1 MGKRTWAFVTA
12 AALVVVAGGA
22 GVWWWRTSQERE
34 RDERSQ
40 AAVSAFAQ
48 AWQDRTLQKA
58 RVRFAGTTP
67 EAVAKDFTTAT
78 SGLGSSPVTVDVVR
92 VRRTGTTA
100 DAVLRVTWSLSGAT
114 PWSYE
119 APVSVAETP
128 DGWAVQPA
136 AAGSFWH
143 PQLGAGQT
151 LKVTRTPGERGD
163 LLDRDGEPLMPLGK
177 VYPVQLDPS
186 RATAATASS
195 LEKVV
200 GEPAGSLVA
209 KLAAAQKAGSKA
221 PIAVITYRQADF
233 DARRARLDA
242 LKGVIYPARE
252 QPLARTRSF
261 GQPLLGSYGQVSAEL
276 IEKGEGR
283 YAAGDFAG
291 VSGLQ
296 AQYDSVLGG
305 TPGISIASSGKP
317 ATPLFEKASTPGE
330 DVQLTVSPSV
340 QEAAEKALAGTG
352 AVPSAL
358 VAIDIPT
365 GDVIA
370 AANSPAFGFDRAIT
384 GRYPPG
390 STFKVASTYALLSK
404 GAVTPST
411 PVSCPKTYVVDG
423 RTIRNY
429 ESGSLANPLFADDF
443 ANSCNTAFV
452 QLAEK
457 LGDGDLAE
465 GARALGIGAGWEKT
479 VGVNGAFAGSI
490 PENTG
495 ATDKAAATIGQGRN
509 LTSPLALAVMAGSVA
524 RGSAI
529 APALV
534 TKPAPED
541 GARDR
546 KPLDPDVTRQLQS
559 LMGLVVTEGSA
570 EALKG
575 VPGGVVRGK
584 TGTAEHGTKNPP
596 ETHAWFVGYQGD
608 VAFAVLVE
616 AGKSGGTVAAPVAK
630 DFLTGLAR

>member
-1 MGKRTWAFVTA
+1 
-12 AALVVVAGGA
+12 
-22 GVWWWRTSQERE
+22 
-34 RDERSQ
+34 
-40 AAVSAFAQ
+40 
-48 AWQDRTLQKA
+48 
-58 RVRFAGTTP
+58 
-67 EAVAKDFTTAT
+67 
-78 SGLGSSPVTVDVVR
+78 
-92 VRRTGTTA
+92 
-100 DAVLRVTWSLSGAT
+100 
-114 PWSYE
+114 
-119 APVSVAETP
+119 
-128 DGWAVQPA
+128 
-136 AAGSFWH
+136 
-143 PQLGAGQT
+143 
-151 LKVTRTPGERGD
+151 
-163 LLDRDGEPLMPLGK
+163 MPLGK

-209 KLAAAQKAGSKA
+209 KLAAAQKVGSKA

-296 AQYDSVLGG
+296 AQQYDSVLGG

-330 DVQLTVSPSV
+330 DVQLTLALGAGGRR
-340 QEAAEKALAGTG
+340 EGARRNRRGAECPRRHRHPDRRRHRRGQLAGLRFR
-352 AVPSAL
+352 PRHHRAL
-358 VAIDIPT
+358 
-365 GDVIA
+365 
-370 AANSPAFGFDRAIT
+370 PARLDLQ
-384 GRYPPG
+384 GREHLRPP
-390 STFKVASTYALLSK
+390 LQ

-423 RTIRNY
+423 RMIRNY
-429 ESGSLANPLFADDF
+429 ESGSPTRFADDF

-465 GARALGIGAGWEKT
+465 GAGLGIGAGWEKT

-509 LTSPLALAVMAGSVA
+509 LTSP
-524 RGSAI
+524 
-529 APALV
+529 
-534 TKPAPED
+534 
-541 GARDR
+541 
-546 KPLDPDVTRQLQS
+546 S
-559 LMGLVVTEGSA
+559 LS
-570 EALKG
+570 
-575 VPGGVVRGK
+575 
-584 TGTAEHGTKNPP
+584 
-596 ETHAWFVGYQGD
+596 Q
-608 VAFAVLVE
+608 
-616 AGKSGGTVAAPVAK
+616 
-630 DFLTGLAR
+630 

>member
-40 AAVSAFAQ
+40 AAVNAFAQ
-48 AWQDRTLQKA
+48 AWQGRAFQKA
-58 RVRFAGTTP
+58 RIRFAGTTP

-78 SGLGSSPVTVDVVR
+78 SALGSSPVTVDVER

-119 APVSVAETP
+119 APVSVAETS

-151 LKVTRTPGERGD
+151 LKVTRTPGQRGD

-291 VSGLQ
+291 ISGLQ

-317 ATPLFEKASTPGE
+317 ATPLFEKASMPGE
-330 DVQLTVSPSV
+330 DVQLTLSPSV
-340 QEAAEKALAGTG
+340 QEAAERALAGTR

-390 STFKVASTYALLSK
+390 STFKVASTYALLST

-411 PVSCPKTYVVDG
+411 PVRCPKTYVVDG

-541 GARDR
+541 GARDP
-546 KPLDPDVTRQLQS
+546 KPLDPGVTRQLQS

-570 EALKG
+570 EVLKG

-630 DFLTGLAR
+630 DFLTRLAR

>member
-12 AALVVVAGGA
+12 AVLVVVAGGA

-34 RDERSQ
+34 RDELSR
-40 AAVSAFAQ
+40 AAVNAFAQ
-48 AWQDRTLQKA
+48 AWQSRSFQKA
-58 RVRFAGTTP
+58 GVRFTGSTP
-67 EAVAKDFTTAT
+67 EAVAKDFTNAT
-78 SGLGSSPVTVDVVR
+78 SGLGSSPVTVDVES
-92 VRRTGTTA
+92 VRRDGTTA
-100 DAVLRVTWSLSGAT
+100 DAVLKVTWNLFDST
-114 PWSYE
+114 PWSYQ
-119 APVSVAETP
+119 AQVSVAETP
-128 DGWAVQPA
+128 EGWAVRPETG
-136 AAGSFWH
+136 GSLWH
-143 PQLGAGQT
+143 PRLGAGEA

-163 LLDRDGEPLMPLGK
+163 LLDREGEPLMPLGK

-186 RATAATASS
+186 RATAATARS
-195 LEKVV
+195 LEKIVD
-200 GEPAGSLVA
+200 EPAGSLVA

-221 PIAVITYRQADF
+221 PIAVITYRQSDF

-242 LKGVIYPARE
+242 LKGVIYPARQ
-252 QPLARTRSF
+252 QPLARSRSF

-291 VSGLQ
+291 TSGLQ
-296 AQYDSVLGG
+296 GQYDRVLGG
-305 TPGISIASSGKP
+305 TPGISVASSGKP
-317 ATPLFEKASTPGE
+317 DTPLFEKAGTPGE
-330 DVQLTVSPSV
+330 DVQLTLSPSV

-358 VAIDIPT
+358 VAIDVPT
-365 GDVIA
+365 GDVLA

-390 STFKVASTYALLSK
+390 STFKVASTYALLSQ

-457 LGDGDLAE
+457 LGNGDLAA

-541 GARDR
+541 GARDP
-546 KPLDPDVTRQLQS
+546 KALDPEVTSQLRS

-570 EALKG
+570 EVLRN

-616 AGKSGGTVAAPVAK
+616 TGKSGGTVAAPVAK
-630 DFLTGLAR
+630 AFLTNLAR